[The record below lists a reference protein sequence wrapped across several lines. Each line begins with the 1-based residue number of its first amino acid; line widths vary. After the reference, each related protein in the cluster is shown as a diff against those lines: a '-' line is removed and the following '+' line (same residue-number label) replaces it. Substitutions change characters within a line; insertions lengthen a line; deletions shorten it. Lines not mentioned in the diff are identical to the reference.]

1 MNRWGKRDGAGKQLM
16 GYTTSITAKD
26 DKTFVWVLNEPYGL
40 LIDILA
46 KTGTSIPFI
55 MREKEALTDPFTQI
69 EEVIGSGPFMF
80 KRDEWMPGSKTVYTK
95 FEGYVPRSEPPSGHA
110 GGKVVKV
117 DRVEFIWMSDPQTA
131 QSALVAGET
140 DYLENP
146 APDFLPNLA
155 RTPGITPEQHPD
167 RNSDSQGQ
175 RVSVRVEL

>member
-80 KRDEWMPGSKTVYTK
+80 TSDEWMPGSKTVYTK

-117 DRVEFIWMSDPQTA
+117 DRVAFIWMPDPPPP
-131 QSALVAGET
+131 QSAPVADAT
-140 DYLENP
+140 AHPPDP
-146 APDFLPNLA
+146 AQPA
-155 RTPGITPEQHPD
+155 
-167 RNSDSQGQ
+167 
-175 RVSVRVEL
+175 

>member
-46 KTGTSIPFI
+46 KTGTSILFI

-95 FEGYVPRSEPPSGHA
+95 FEGYVPRSEPPSGPPGA
-110 GGKVVKV
+110 KVV
-117 DRVEFIWMSDPQTA
+117 RAARAASTWG
-131 QSALVAGET
+131 SAH
-140 DYLENP
+140 
-146 APDFLPNLA
+146 
-155 RTPGITPEQHPD
+155 RT
-167 RNSDSQGQ
+167 
-175 RVSVRVEL
+175 